1 MTKQKGDVLKCF
13 FCNPWRSKH
22 WRFALPQLDLQPKK
36 KLWFTKRPWKSTVWT
51 SQFFPCKRKMQRC
64 DFKFLKLTQKSLDP
78 SNSTYPA
85 LFFVQNVGV
94 PVLQLKLVG
103 VRKHRWMGTC
113 CGVASVMDIK
123 NDVQLQASFQHYEKN
138 HQPGFPWKLVE
149 FPLQTTCVF
158 LKRWVHPT
166 SLAIH
171 QMTLGPGF
179 LCEIFG
185 L

>member
-1 MTKQKGDVLKCF
+1 
-13 FCNPWRSKH
+13 
-22 WRFALPQLDLQPKK
+22 
-36 KLWFTKRPWKSTVWT
+36 
-51 SQFFPCKRKMQRC
+51 MQRC

-123 NDVQLQASFQHYEKN
+123 NDVQLQASFQHYEKKS
-138 HQPGFPWKLVE
+138 PTWISLK
-149 FPLQTTCVF
+149 TCGIPSANYLCF
-158 LKRWVHPT
+158 FK
-166 SLAIH
+166 
-171 QMTLGPGF
+171 TLGSSNISSDPPNDLGTWLPLWDLRPLEDDVYRITSALNPRPTLQKTLLETGRF
-179 LCEIFG
+179 LVDPS
-185 L
+185 LPHHHSPNL

>member
-1 MTKQKGDVLKCF
+1 MSKQKGDVLKCF

-36 KLWFTKRPWKSTVWT
+36 SFDSQKGLGKQGHFTI
-51 SQFFPCKRKMQRC
+51 FPCKRKMQRC

-85 LFFVQNVGV
+85 LFSLVKHVGV

-123 NDVQLQASFQHYEKN
+123 NDVQLQASFQHEKKS
-138 HQPGFPWKLVE
+138 PTWISLK
-149 FPLQTTCVF
+149 TCGI
-158 LKRWVHPT
+158 P
-166 SLAIH
+166 SANY
-171 QMTLGPGF
+171 
-179 LCEIFG
+179 LCFF
-185 L
+185 